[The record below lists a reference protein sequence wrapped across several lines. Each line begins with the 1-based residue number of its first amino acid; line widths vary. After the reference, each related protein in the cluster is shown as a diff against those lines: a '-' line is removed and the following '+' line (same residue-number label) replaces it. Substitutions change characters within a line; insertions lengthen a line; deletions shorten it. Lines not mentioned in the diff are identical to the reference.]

1 MREHDVALVTFE
13 MLVQPH
19 AVAALA
25 QDARQRCL
33 AHLKRPAGAG
43 ARVGRADL
51 NNVLEKDMIRGTRWI
66 SLTWLGSML
75 LLAGSLYIIAMSPSG
90 DKWDR
95 AIAVKVC
102 GGLAIVRLENG
113 TLWLVRGGWNRRYQI
128 ENLEKLE
135 VADESQRTRRAIAG
149 SSSRR

>member
-1 MREHDVALVTFE
+1 VREHDVALVTFE

-75 LLAGSLYIIAMSPSG
+75 LLAGSLYIIVMSPSG

-102 GGLAIVRLENG
+102 A
-113 TLWLVRGGWNRRYQI
+113 
-128 ENLEKLE
+128 
-135 VADESQRTRRAIAG
+135 A
-149 SSSRR
+149 

>member
-1 MREHDVALVTFE
+1 VREHDVALVTFE

-75 LLAGSLYIIAMSPSG
+75 LLAGSLYIIVMSPSG
-90 DKWDR
+90 EKWDR
-95 AIAVKVC
+95 HC
-102 GGLAIVRLENG
+102 REGLRRLSNRPFRK
-113 TLWLVRGGWNRRYQI
+113 WDALV
-128 ENLEKLE
+128 
-135 VADESQRTRRAIAG
+135 
-149 SSSRR
+149 SSRRMEPSLSN